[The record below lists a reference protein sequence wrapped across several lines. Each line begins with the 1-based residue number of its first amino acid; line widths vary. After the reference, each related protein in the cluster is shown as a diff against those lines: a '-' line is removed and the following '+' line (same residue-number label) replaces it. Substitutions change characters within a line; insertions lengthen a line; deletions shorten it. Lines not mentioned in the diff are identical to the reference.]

1 VSQAHIA
8 TGLTPPF
15 SRRFDWVAAATAAR
29 ALKKVKVAADIKFNR
44 NTARLL
50 QEDVQIATL
59 ARLMSSDGESPSL
72 CAVWI
77 IFKPFRSYD
86 E

>member
-1 VSQAHIA
+1 
-8 TGLTPPF
+8 
-15 SRRFDWVAAATAAR
+15 VAAATAAR

-72 CAVWI
+72 
-77 IFKPFRSYD
+77 
-86 E
+86 